1 MVSSLDGYDLAGT
14 GAVVGGILFA
24 SGVGVRSHLK
34 SDDTVHWLSWIG
46 LIMIAVGMLVSAVFW
61 HAKKGMEGLNGKAAW
76 PMMATMFGFAAFVLW
91 MFVETVQEHAA
102 YKMPVVAPN
111 IQTYCAEDT
120 TTVLKGP
127 AIMEIGSAGN
137 PGLDVVA
144 AWTFAFATIS
154 ALLHGGYPIEKDAHR
169 TAYWGFWGFY
179 FVAVALLVTM
189 AGLVTAIG
197 LKIDNKDVFH
207 ASVQNDAGI
216 QEDIYHARMNVYG
229 VIVGAM
235 LSVGVT
241 SAFARAG
248 NDEPQS
254 EGPEKYIRGLHMFIT
269 ALCFVFVIFGAVAL
283 FVTTHTFWTDGD
295 GEKNGHEFAPQFMCW
310 SESQHEIIAIGN
322 TFFAFF
328 LPFALSMCWRA
339 FRPADKSRAITID
352 GNA

>member
-1 MVSSLDGYDLAGT
+1 MVSSLVGYDLAGT

-24 SGVGVRSHLK
+24 SGVGVRSYLG
-34 SDDTVHWLSWIG
+34 SDDVVNWLSWVG
-46 LIMIAVGMLVSAVFW
+46 LIMIAVGMVGSAAFW
-61 HAKKGMEGLNGKAAW
+61 YAQKGMAGVKEQAAW

-91 MFVETVQEHAA
+91 MFVETVQDHDP
-102 YKMPVVAPN
+102 YHMTHD
-111 IQTYCAEDT
+111 QGLCAQDT
-120 TTVLKGP
+120 NTTLKGP

-137 PGLDVVA
+137 PGLDVMA
-144 AWTFAFATIS
+144 AWTFALAMIS
-154 ALLHGGYPIEKDAHR
+154 ALWHGGYPIKKAGDS

-179 FVAVALLVTM
+179 LIAVALLVTM

-207 ASVQNDAGI
+207 ASVQTNAGL

-235 LSVGVT
+235 LSVGFT
-241 SAFARAG
+241 AAFIMAG
-248 NDEPQS
+248 NDESQS
-254 EGPEKYIRGLHMFIT
+254 NTGLEKFVRGLHMFIT
-269 ALCFVFVIFGAVAL
+269 AVCFVLVIFGAVTL
-283 FVTTHTFWTDGD
+283 LGTTHTFWTDGD
-295 GEKNGHEFAPQFMCW
+295 AEKSAHPFAPLFMCS

-339 FRPADKSRAITID
+339 FRPGDKGASAEVYRL
-352 GNA
+352 